1 MLGARPNSSDRHG
14 LWPNPPPYRRFQRR
28 GRLGL
33 AIAVAAALGAGCLE
47 RPSDADAQEPPGST
61 HAMASQPG
69 RVPATEGDLC
79 EVLGPE
85 LCKLAGSLTV
95 RSAKDGRPALLI
107 VYQPERDEKA
117 VPASVATGQPEPDGR
132 AEPASVDTSPAGP
145 GPPEIAYTEL
155 RSRGR
160 RVSGDALL
168 ALDQELRDAEEEFPL
183 EFRFS
188 YEGAMLVVFGKRE
201 HHEAFRRLRRAAEKA
216 IETERSDAMLEM
228 LRRDGAQNGPFWKL
242 AHGHREWNAIQEAL
256 EHRDRDGLWHEYGHA
271 EPERRD
277 SPQAS
282 SHENALDRLRVM
294 RERIVM
300 HESELRPELAEH

>member
-95 RSAKDGRPALLI
+95 RGAKDGRPALLI
-107 VYQPERDEKA
+107 VYPPERDEKA
-117 VPASVATGQPEPDGR
+117 V
-132 AEPASVDTSPAGP
+132 PASVDTSPAGP

-216 IETERSDAMLEM
+216 IETQRSDAMLEM
-228 LRRDGAQNGPFWKL
+228 LRRDGAQSGPFWKL
-242 AHGHREWNAIQEAL
+242 AHGHREWNAIHEAL
-256 EHRDRDGLWHEYGHA
+256 EHRDRERLWNEHGHA

-282 SHENALDRLRVM
+282 SRENALDRLRVM

>member
-1 MLGARPNSSDRHG
+1 MLGATPNPSDRRG
-14 LWPNPPPYRRFQRR
+14 LWRNPSPFRHFQRR
-28 GRLGL
+28 GRLAL

-47 RPSDADAQEPPGST
+47 RPIDSDAPEPPGSKPSLPSE
-61 HAMASQPG
+61 AGIVSASE
-69 RVPATEGDLC
+69 ADLC
-79 EVLGPE
+79 ELLGPE

-95 RSAKDGRPALLI
+95 RSAKDGRPVLLI
-107 VYQPERDEKA
+107 VYQPERDEGA
-117 VPASVATGQPEPDGR
+117 EPASVATTRPEWGET
-132 AEPASVDTSPAGP
+132 AEPASVATTPAGP
-145 GPPEIAYTEL
+145 GPPEIATREL

-216 IETERSDAMLEM
+216 IETQTPDAMLEM
-228 LRRDGAQNGPFWKL
+228 LRRDGARNGPFWKL
-242 AHGHREWNAIQEAL
+242 AHGHREWNAIREAL
-256 EHRDRDGLWHEYGHA
+256 EHRDRDRLWREHEHA
-271 EPERRD
+271 EPERRE

-282 SHENALDRLRVM
+282 SHENALDRLRAM
-294 RERIVM
+294 RERIGM
-300 HESELRPELAEH
+300 LESELRPAFADR

>member
-1 MLGARPNSSDRHG
+1 MLGARPNPSDRSG
-14 LWPNPPPYRRFQRR
+14 LWRNPPPFRRFQRR
-28 GRLGL
+28 GRFGL

-47 RPSDADAQEPPGST
+47 RPIDTDAQEPPGSK
-61 HAMASQPG
+61 HSLPSEPG
-69 RVPATEGDLC
+69 IVPATEGDLC

-107 VYQPERDEKA
+107 VYQPERE
-117 VPASVATGQPEPDGR
+117 ER
-132 AEPASVDTSPAGP
+132 AEPASVASAPAGP

-216 IETERSDAMLEM
+216 IVTQGSDAMLEM
-228 LRRDGAQNGPFWKL
+228 LRRDGARNGPFWKL
-242 AHGHREWNAIQEAL
+242 AHGHREWNAIHEAL
-256 EHRDRDGLWHEYGHA
+256 EHRDRDRLWREHEHA
-271 EPERRD
+271 EPVRRD

-282 SHENALDRLRVM
+282 SHESALDRLRVM
-294 RERIVM
+294 RERIGM
-300 HESELRPELAEH
+300 RESELRPELAGR